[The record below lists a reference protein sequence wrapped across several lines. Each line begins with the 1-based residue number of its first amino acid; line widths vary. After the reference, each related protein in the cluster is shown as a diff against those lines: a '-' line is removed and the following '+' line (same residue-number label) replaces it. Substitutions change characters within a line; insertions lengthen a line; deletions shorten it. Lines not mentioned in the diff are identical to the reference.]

1 VEKSVSVEATGKSR
15 RKTRG
20 GFIQKGKMDIGF
32 FALVSILLTCGLLML
47 FSASYAYALAYFN
60 NSYHFIVRQ
69 LVFAVIGFVCMLAA
83 SRINCHVYRRFAWVI
98 YGVSVALLI
107 LLLALP
113 PMLPSTEQK
122 RWLVIGSFSFQPS
135 EIAKFSIILLFS
147 HLIAKNYKKMK
158 TFKYGVLTLGALL
171 GVVCGLVVVETHLS
185 ATILI
190 FLIGITLMIIGG
202 IKAIYILVGAGVG
215 IGGAAIAIFS
225 GVVGYASDRLTYWLN
240 PWADATGKGYQ
251 TIQSLLA
258 IGSGGV
264 MGRGFG
270 ESRQK
275 YLWVP
280 EPHNDFIFSIVCEE
294 LGLIGAVAIILLFC
308 ALVWRGF
315 YIAMKAPDKFSALMA
330 VGLTFQVGLQAVLN
344 ILVVTNTL
352 PNTGISLPFFS
363 YGGTALVLL
372 LTQMGIVLSISRSA
386 NVEKT

>member
-1 VEKSVSVEATGKSR
+1 MEKSVSVEATGKSR

-69 LVFAVIGFVCMLAA
+69 LVFAVIGFVFMLAA

-98 YGVSVALLI
+98 YGISVALLI

-135 EIAKFSIILLFS
+135 EIAKFSIILLFLLIMVITVKNIILLFS

-225 GVVGYASDRLTYWLN
+225 GVVGYASDRLTYWFN

-330 VGLTFQVGLQAVLN
+330 A
-344 ILVVTNTL
+344 
-352 PNTGISLPFFS
+352 LPFRLGCRPF
-363 YGGTALVLL
+363 
-372 LTQMGIVLSISRSA
+372 
-386 NVEKT
+386 